1 MHRRITL
8 SLVVAFCLT
17 LLPMTHGVAAVAP
30 AAAPDVVPR
39 FEGAKCPFALK
50 KGEVEGLNVE
60 CGFVV
65 VRERHGAADGATIR
79 LAVARWKAQKNP
91 ADPEPV
97 IFLQGGPGG
106 RSLGSSF
113 VRGMATMFTGSRD
126 YIAFDQ
132 RGTGRTEP
140 SLDCPE
146 VTAQGLKDDTQRIS
160 IAEAIEHETA
170 AELACKD
177 RLVGQGIDLT
187 AYDSTQNA
195 ADVND
200 IRAVFGYQKVNLLG
214 ISYGTRLGLTVLRDY
229 PDIVRSAVL
238 DSVSPLSVNS
248 YEEYAV
254 SFDRAINLLFGDC
267 TTAAACG
274 AAYPTLRMDFSRV
287 YAQLN
292 MQPATVT
299 ITDPNTKAKYDI
311 IIDGPRF
318 LGLIHD
324 ALYDANAIGLL
335 PALIG
340 QVKEGKRDL
349 LQRFTQVFYWSTS
362 SVGMGIAVR
371 CNEYLPFSDR
381 ERALAAL
388 QPLLPEVRE
397 AYGPAIMKNFSL
409 CPQWPTKQPNPADH
423 QPVVSDVPTLVLE
436 SANDP
441 TTPPA
446 FGKRAA
452 ETLSRGFYIET
463 PGIGHSV
470 IANGGTCAEEMVKA
484 FIADPGTKPQAAC
497 TANVGVTFT
506 TP

>member
-1 MHRRITL
+1 MYRRIRLTL
-8 SLVVAFCLT
+8 IAALCLT
-17 LLPMTHGVAAVAP
+17 LLPSLTYGGIGVAAAP
-30 AAAPDVVPR
+30 ETVPR
-39 FEGAKCPFALK
+39 FEGAQCPFTLTR
-50 KGEVEGLNVE
+50 GEVEGQTVE

-65 VRERHGAADGATIR
+65 VRERHEAADGPTIR
-79 LAVARWKAQKNP
+79 LAVARWKSRKVPAQ
-91 ADPEPV
+91 PEPV

-113 VRGMATMFTGSRD
+113 ARGMATLFTGSRD

-132 RGTGRTEP
+132 RGTGRSEP

-146 VTAQGLKDDTQRIS
+146 VTAQGLQDDTQRLS
-160 IAEAIEHETA
+160 VAQAVARETA
-170 AELACKD
+170 AELTCKD
-177 RLVGQGIDLT
+177 RLVAQGIDLT
-187 AYDSTQNA
+187 AYDSAQNA

-200 IRAVFGYQKVNLLG
+200 IRAVLGYQQVNLLG
-214 ISYGTRLGLTVLRDY
+214 ISYGTRLGLTVLRDF
-229 PDIVRSAVL
+229 PGIVRSAVL

-254 SFDRAINLLFGDC
+254 SFDRAINLFLDNC
-267 TTAAACG
+267 AAATACG
-274 AAYPTLRMDFSRV
+274 AAYPNLRADFSRV

-292 MQPATVT
+292 LQPATVT
-299 ITDPNTKAKYDI
+299 ITDPETKQMYDLVV
-311 IIDGPRF
+311 DGPRY
-318 LGLIHD
+318 LGLLRD
-324 ALYDANAIGLL
+324 ALYDAEAIALL

-340 QVKEGKRDL
+340 QLKEGRRDL
-349 LQRFTQVFYWSTS
+349 LQRFMQVFYWSTS
-362 SVGMGIAVR
+362 SVGMGISVR

-388 QPLLPEVRE
+388 QSLLPEVRE
-397 AYGPAIMKNFSL
+397 AYGPAIMKNFDL
-409 CPQWPTKQPNPADH
+409 CPQWPTKQPDPADH
-423 QPVVSDVPTLVLE
+423 QPVVSDVPTLVLA

-452 ETLSRGFYIET
+452 ETLSRSFYVET

-470 IANGGTCAEEMVKA
+470 IANGGACAGEMVKA
-484 FIADPGTKPQAAC
+484 FIADPATKPQAAC
-497 TANVGVTFT
+497 TASVGVRFA